1 MYYPKSQITTNLYT
15 NGGELAYLNN
25 NLNYKGFYFKT
36 SKGKYFTGKVP
47 NDGSNDE
54 LIKPKINQV
63 DIANNFQTDKANEF
77 SINNFE
83 PQPSIFTPLDYPKYK
98 YTGFLLPNSS
108 QPQLTDD
115 DYTLGEFTRY
125 FCKKTNEVIYT
136 EINKDIYTKLA
147 NKNPDYLWQMYIPF
161 KYQWI
166 ISGNKEQVYK
176 TNKNVT
182 KYMMDNFKFIMF
194 DKFLREDYLK
204 FYK

>member
-15 NGGELAYLNN
+15 NGGELVYLNN

-47 NDGSNDE
+47 NDGPNSE
-54 LIKPKINQV
+54 LIEPKI
-63 DIANNFQTDKANEF
+63 I
-77 SINNFE
+77 SIEPLNSPNTVKTFE
-83 PQPSIFTPLDYPKYK
+83 PQPSEFIPLDYPKYK

-115 DYTLGEFTRY
+115 DYALGEVTRY
-125 FCKKTNEVIYT
+125 FCKKTNEVIYI
-136 EINKDIYTKLA
+136 EINKDVHTKLT

-161 KYQWI
+161 KYQWT
-166 ISGNKEQVYK
+166 ISGDKEQVYK
-176 TNKNVT
+176 TNKNIT